1 MEKMAEEIK
10 KPKRAKKTPPTA
22 EVLPQRI
29 PPHDLNM
36 ERVVLGSVMLDPEV
50 FDEVVMVLR
59 EHDFYLEQHQILFRE
74 MEELNRTNR
83 QIDEMILIN
92 HLRDA
97 NLLQQ
102 VGGVEYL
109 AEILHS
115 APHAAHAKAYA
126 EILRDK
132 AKLRQLIHASN
143 AILQS
148 AYEPDVEIDKLVS
161 QAEEK
166 IFAVH
171 DERSND
177 SIADIHTILDEV
189 WTKIDLF
196 REGGSVGLPTGFIR
210 LDELTGGLH
219 NSELII
225 LAARPSMGKTAF
237 ATNIADAVAIGQ
249 NRGVLFVSL
258 EMARQELVMR
268 ILCGRAKVD
277 SQQLR
282 RGRLSGAE
290 KSSLQEA
297 SSQIM
302 DAPFFIDDSPSRTV
316 SEIAATARRLKRQG
330 KLELIV
336 IDYLQLIKEDNSR
349 DSRQEQVSKIARR
362 LKGLAREMEV
372 PVICLSQLNRQTEAT
387 GDHRPKLSQ
396 LRESGAIEQDAD
408 VVLFVHREE
417 YYHAGDRDYIE
428 KKQLAG
434 KAEIIIA
441 KQRNGPT
448 DIVTLAWIAKQ
459 TQFENLAAHS
469 YDDLAKFGD
478 FS

>member
-1 MEKMAEEIK
+1 MVEDV
-10 KPKRAKKTPPTA
+10 KKTRRTKKIATA
-22 EVLPQRI
+22 AENLPQHV
-29 PPHDLNM
+29 PPHDLDM

-50 FDEVVMVLR
+50 FDDVVMLLR
-59 EHDFYLEQHQILFRE
+59 EQDFYLEQHQILFHE
-74 MEELNRTNR
+74 MEELSRANR

-92 HLRDA
+92 HLR
-97 NLLQQ
+97 NVKKLQQ

-177 SIADIHTILDEV
+177 SVADIHMVLDEV
-189 WTKIDLF
+189 WTKIDIF
-196 REGGSVGLPTGFIR
+196 SREGGSVGIPTGFIR

-237 ATNIADAVAIGQ
+237 ATNIADSVAIAQ

-268 ILCGRAKVD
+268 LLCGRAKVD

-282 RGRLSGAE
+282 RGRLSRSE

-297 SSQIM
+297 SSQMM

-330 KLELIV
+330 KLSLII

-362 LKGLAREMEV
+362 LKGLAREMDV

-408 VVLFVHREE
+408 VVMFVHREE

-448 DIVTLAWIAKQ
+448 DTIPLAWIAKQ
-459 TQFENLAAHS
+459 TKFENLAS
-469 YDDLAKFGD
+469 PVYQDLEE
-478 FS
+478 FSEYE